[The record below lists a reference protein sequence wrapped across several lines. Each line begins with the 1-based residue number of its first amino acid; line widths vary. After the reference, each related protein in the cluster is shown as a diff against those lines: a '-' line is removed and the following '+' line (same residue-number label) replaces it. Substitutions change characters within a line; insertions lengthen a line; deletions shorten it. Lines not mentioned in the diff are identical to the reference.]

1 MKQWTNELNRD
12 FSKENVQ
19 MDKKHM
25 RKCSTSL
32 TINERK
38 LKTILKFHLTP
49 VRIAFFK
56 NANNNKCLQGC
67 GGKGTLILVI
77 GNVS

>member
-19 MDKKHM
+19 MDKKYM
-25 RKCSTSL
+25 RKRSTSL

-38 LKTILKFHLTP
+38 HKTILKFYLTP

-56 NANNNKCLQGC
+56 NANNNKFWQGC
-67 GGKGTLILVI
+67 GGKGTLILVS